1 MEATIPA
8 RMESTDRPARSETSA
23 SSMVVQQ
30 YARYP
35 QTLESSLR
43 SASSLGSAR
52 SQADAHRSPSLHRRG
67 TPRSLQ
73 SSPRGIRS
81 AIPASA
87 ARLGPSMSPPVFDV
101 LRHAPMKDTTDQA
114 ESRALP
120 SRDITDENIDD
131 AYVLF
136 IFYCNPNVP
145 SSVDASE
152 LRKTFRCPPRSDGK
166 SFSVFKLFELIR
178 KLDNKE
184 LKTWIQLAIELGVE
198 PPSMEKKQSTQK
210 VQQYAVRL
218 KRWMRAMHVDSFFE
232 YCLGHPHAYYTQL
245 PASGPFVSESRDGVP
260 LEEDLA
266 LRALVPQWKPKRGRK
281 RADER
286 ELDDEKTVKR
296 PSLDTSVGGLPPG
309 GFHNHSA
316 TFPQSAIPFSAF
328 PEEDTWMTANSSFP
342 PPGTSEQ
349 QGRDLQWR
357 LPDRETSPA
366 GYPQSAILPRG
377 HQPDMIMSAEPR
389 SAVTPSSGEKT
400 RAKRKHG
407 PAVSSAWPA
416 SNNSSNGKSRGRPPN
431 KPSSGSFSTFQLQP
445 SREPSQIPPNS
456 IPQST
461 PQIEENGTPG
471 ALPTP
476 SYNQSPTPAAQGRPG
491 KLQLQVPQHMGAPVR
506 LATPPTLLV
515 NGVNGAV
522 IPQPTDSQGQ
532 PQLHA
537 QANLQPHPHAH
548 QQAHQQ
554 PYPHPH
560 PQAHPQAHP
569 QTHTP
574 VHPQAHPQVH
584 PPINPQVHPH
594 IHPNASQ
601 HADHRGSLGEPGP
614 TIDQRA
620 LEAAPKIPFDEII
633 RALSSELLMA
643 RVMRP
648 TQLSP
653 DEAHGLAT
661 MMVFNS
667 SAQYAKLP
675 IELHSYLLAFNLG
688 VGHYF
693 GFAAPRPVPMIVHI
707 EHPTPDANG
716 QAPKEPRYS
725 VSFDY
730 NPTGHFSTH
739 TALGNINPA
748 INFVGPPPQL
758 PPPPPPPDPSSDR
771 QSKIS
776 ENDNISNI
784 DLEDDDDGDNPASDA
799 TWKQRFMKLRSQMLK
814 KDRAL
819 SQYKRKIV
827 ESVMADI

>member
-1 MEATIPA
+1 M
-8 RMESTDRPARSETSA
+8 MDSTNRPTRSEIGA
-23 SSMVVQQ
+23 SPMVVQQ

-52 SQADAHRSPSLHRRG
+52 SQAEAHKSPSLHRKG
-67 TPRSLQ
+67 TPRSVQ
-73 SSPRGIRS
+73 SSPRGMRS

-87 ARLGPSMSPPVFDV
+87 ARSGPSMSPPVFDA
-101 LRHAPMKDTTDQA
+101 LRHAPMKDATDQA
-114 ESRALP
+114 ESRVLP
-120 SRDITDENIDD
+120 PRDITDDNIDD
-131 AYVLF
+131 AYVMF

-145 SSVDASE
+145 SSVDSSE

-166 SFSVFKLFELIR
+166 SFSVFKLYELIR

-245 PASGPFVSESRDGVP
+245 PPSGPFVSESRDGVP

-286 ELDDEKTVKR
+286 ELDEEKSAKR

-309 GFHNHSA
+309 GFQSHSVI
-316 TFPQSAIPFSAF
+316 FPHSAIPFSAF
-328 PEEDTWMTANSSFP
+328 PEDDPWMTANSSFTQ
-342 PPGTSEQ
+342 PGASEQ
-349 QGRDLQWR
+349 QGQDLRWR
-357 LPDRETSPA
+357 LPERETSPA

-377 HQPDMIMSAEPR
+377 HQPDIIMSAEPR

-407 PAVSSAWPA
+407 PAVSSAWPT

-431 KPSSGSFSTFQLQP
+431 KPSSGSFTTFQLQP
-445 SREPSQIPPNS
+445 SRESSQIPPAS
-456 IPQST
+456 VPQSS
-461 PQIEENGTPG
+461 PLVVDQNGTPST
-471 ALPTP
+471 APTS
-476 SYNQSPTPAAQGRPG
+476 SYNQSPTPATQGRPG
-491 KLQLQVPQHMGAPVR
+491 KLQLQVPQHLGAPVR

-515 NGVNGAV
+515 NGVNGGV
-522 IPQPTDSQGQ
+522 ISQPTESHGE
-532 PQLHA
+532 PQV
-537 QANLQPHPHAH
+537 HP
-548 QQAHQQ
+548 QAHA
-554 PYPHPH
+554 PAR
-560 PQAHPQAHP
+560 PQAHPQI
-569 QTHTP
+569 
-574 VHPQAHPQVH
+574 HPQAHSQ
-584 PPINPQVHPH
+584 INPQPQLQPH
-594 IHPNASQ
+594 TQAHSHASY
-601 HADHRGSLGEPGP
+601 HADHRGALGEPGP
-614 TIDQRA
+614 AVDQRVA
-620 LEAAPKIPFDEII
+620 DNAPKIPFDEII
-633 RALSSELLMA
+633 RALSSELLAA

-648 TQLSP
+648 TPLSP
-653 DEAHGLAT
+653 EEAHTLAA

-667 SAQYAKLP
+667 SAQYSKLP

-693 GFAAPRPVPMIVHI
+693 GFSAPRQVPMVVHV
-707 EHPTPDANG
+707 EHPTPDAG
-716 QAPKEPRYS
+716 DQTSGPKEPRYS

-730 NPTGHFSTH
+730 NPTGHFSTY
-739 TALGNINPA
+739 TAIGNINPA
-748 INFVGPPPQL
+748 IAFVGPTPQPPA
-758 PPPPPPPDPSSDR
+758 PPPDLQR
-771 QSKIS
+771 KLS
-776 ENDNISNI
+776 ENDDLSNI
-784 DLEDDDDGDNPASDA
+784 DMEDDDDEHPVSDA
-799 TWKQRFMKLRSQMLK
+799 TWKQRFMKLRSQMQK